1 MSDETKGCDHEYAR
15 EVKFIEP
22 ELRYAAK
29 ALETKPIFALEIP
42 YPLLREWHKI
52 ITEDTS
58 EKTSE
63 GSPGL
68 QLVSDYVALLEG
80 AVRDHALFFTEDT
93 TKRHEMNQSLAK
105 RAGSVA
111 NLYRTTKGRA
121 REALNDRVKKFH
133 IFEGQ
138 VKSSQDLHRKI
149 ITLH

>member
-58 EKTSE
+58 EKTS
-63 GSPGL
+63 
-68 QLVSDYVALLEG
+68 
-80 AVRDHALFFTEDT
+80 
-93 TKRHEMNQSLAK
+93 
-105 RAGSVA
+105 
-111 NLYRTTKGRA
+111 
-121 REALNDRVKKFH
+121 
-133 IFEGQ
+133 
-138 VKSSQDLHRKI
+138 
-149 ITLH
+149 